1 MIEVFTFRAIWVSV
15 LIACSLTIHR
25 QKYIYFLLLLVLW
38 RWFYTKEAQTSPK
51 HRRLEKKERNTLF
64 VTTGKGTA
72 IKTPRKSLYYPV
84 VRWRGKLLTR
94 VSSLSFRLQGNKKE
108 RKAERVS
115 MWKER
120 KHLRVFHFLDLYF
133 VSGTNCFWD
142 KLYPSSIPHHTHH
155 YFPLFINI
163 WKVLDLV
170 VIAFISNA
178 CVLNN

>member
-84 VRWRGKLLTR
+84 VRWRGNFESCWLLFLLFHSDCKETR
-94 VSSLSFRLQGNKKE
+94 KKE
-108 RKAERVS
+108 RPREYQCGKKGNIEGYFTFS
-115 MWKER
+115 TCT
-120 KHLRVFHFLDLYF
+120 LR
-133 VSGTNCFWD
+133 W
-142 KLYPSSIPHHTHH
+142 
-155 YFPLFINI
+155 
-163 WKVLDLV
+163 
-170 VIAFISNA
+170 
-178 CVLNN
+178 